1 MKLIFI
7 LSVSVCTSCI
17 AVAADTPSSIS
28 GGVID
33 DSGKAVS
40 NVLVDV
46 HRVRQF
52 TRDQTGGLVG
62 ETTHF
67 SAAVITDA
75 NGSFTVTGLPSGQY
89 LACAYPSGLGY
100 LSNCEWSETVPT
112 LTVGDGIQITN
123 LRLTVRKGTVVSIVA
138 ADPAHLVTP
147 PSVPVAIPSGHYFF
161 PSVKT
166 AAGYFSVARLS
177 ANSAG
182 QHTYSVTIPTTETVE
197 LFFDSDLS
205 VIGAIGQTIPKG
217 TPSGLL
223 VTGGAATTIMVSLSN

>member
-7 LSVSVCTSCI
+7 LSVSVCSSCI
-17 AVAADTPSSIS
+17 AVAADATSSIS
-28 GGVID
+28 GAVLD

-52 TRDQTGGLVG
+52 TRDQTGRLVG
-62 ETTHF
+62 EATNF
-67 SAAVITDA
+67 SAAMITDA
-75 NGSFTVTGLPSGQY
+75 NGNFTATGLPSGQY
-89 LACAYPSGLGY
+89 LACAYPNGLGY
-100 LSNCEWSETVPT
+100 LSNCEWNPTVPA
-112 LTVGDGIQITN
+112 LSVGDGAQLTN
-123 LRLTVRKGTVVSIVA
+123 LTLTVRKGTVVSIVA

-147 PSVPVAIPSGHYFF
+147 PSGPVAIPSGHYFF

-177 ANSAG
+177 ADSAG
-182 QHTYSVTIPTTETVE
+182 QHTYSVTIPKTETVE

-205 VIGAIGQTIPKG
+205 VISANAQAIPTG

-223 VTGGAATTIMVSLSN
+223 IAGSAATTITVLLSN